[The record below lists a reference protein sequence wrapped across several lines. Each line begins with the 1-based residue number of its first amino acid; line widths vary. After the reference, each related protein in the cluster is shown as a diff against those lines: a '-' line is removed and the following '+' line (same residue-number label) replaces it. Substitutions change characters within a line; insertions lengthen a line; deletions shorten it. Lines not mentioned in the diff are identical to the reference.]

1 MVFFLLGFYSELGGA
16 EAALRPIFANITQF
30 LRYSGL
36 LASQNPPEFRAGSL
50 SEGQGYFLVFAAG
63 SSLIRMFRNLIP
75 APCPSSPMCPEALK
89 SPGWF
94 LWSTV

>member
-1 MVFFLLGFYSELGGA
+1 MRRQLNEYGA
-16 EAALRPIFANITQF
+16 DIGKLDNYAPQSHDSLKMRKAGA
-30 LRYSGL
+30 
-36 LASQNPPEFRAGSL
+36 PEIRAGSL